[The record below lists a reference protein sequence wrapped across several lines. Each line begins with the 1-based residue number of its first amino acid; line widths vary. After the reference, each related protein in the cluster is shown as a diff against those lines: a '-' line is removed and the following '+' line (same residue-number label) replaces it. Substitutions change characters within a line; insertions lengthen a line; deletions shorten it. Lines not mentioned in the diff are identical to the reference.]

1 MLYSKAIQVFQA
13 NFRIRTIKQ
22 NYIHMKELLKK
33 GIAIFGT
40 KANFLNW
47 IETENEALGNITPDS
62 LLDSTQGVSIVYDL
76 LMKIE
81 QNSIS

>member
-1 MLYSKAIQVFQA
+1 MLYSKVIQVFISY
-13 NFRIRTIKQ
+13 FIIKTIKQ
-22 NYIHMKELLKK
+22 NFIHMKELLEK

-40 KANFLNW
+40 KAIFLNW

>member
-1 MLYSKAIQVFQA
+1 
-13 NFRIRTIKQ
+13 
-22 NYIHMKELLKK
+22 MKELLKK

-40 KANFLNW
+40 KAIFLNW

-76 LMKIE
+76 LMKLE
-81 QNSIS
+81 QNITS

>member
-1 MLYSKAIQVFQA
+1 MLYSKVIQAFIA
-13 NFRIRTIKQ
+13 YFIIRTIKQ
-22 NYIHMKELLKK
+22 NFIHMKELLEK

-40 KANFLNW
+40 KANFLDW
-47 IETENEALGNITPDS
+47 IETENEALGDITPDS

>member
-1 MLYSKAIQVFQA
+1 
-13 NFRIRTIKQ
+13 
-22 NYIHMKELLKK
+22 MKELLKK

-40 KANFLNW
+40 KAIFLNW

-62 LLDSTQGVSIVYDL
+62 ILDSTQGVSIVYDL